1 MKTGGNTET
10 KTIESIF
17 NTLNLATLHERTR
30 SSKEKEKK
38 REERIMFIVLLILY
52 YIILLL
58 D

>member
-30 SSKEKEKK
+30 SSKEKK
-38 REERIMFIVLLILY
+38 REEKKE
-52 YIILLL
+52 
-58 D
+58 